1 MDSSVT
7 ARDPTFVATI
17 MAIRTD
23 LRFGLA
29 ESGGW
34 ADSYV
39 GVASAV
45 GEDETVE
52 NKPRHSS
59 GHTVRR

>member
-1 MDSSVT
+1 MRMDF
-7 ARDPTFVATI
+7 R
-17 MAIRTD
+17 
-23 LRFGLA
+23 LGLA
-29 ESGGW
+29 ESAGW

-39 GVASAV
+39 GVASTV
-45 GEDETVE
+45 GGDETVE

>member
-1 MDSSVT
+1 M
-7 ARDPTFVATI
+7 I
-17 MAIRTD
+17 MAIRRD
-23 LRFGLA
+23 FRLGLA
-29 ESGGW
+29 ESAGW

-39 GVASAV
+39 GVVSTV
-45 GEDETVE
+45 GGDETVE

>member
-1 MDSSVT
+1 
-7 ARDPTFVATI
+7 

-29 ESGGW
+29 ESGGR

-39 GVASAV
+39 GIAFAV
-45 GEDETVE
+45 GGDDTVE

>member
-1 MDSSVT
+1 
-7 ARDPTFVATI
+7 

-29 ESGGW
+29 ESGGR

-39 GVASAV
+39 GIAFAA
-45 GEDETVE
+45 GADDTVE
-52 NKPRHSS
+52 NNPRHSS